1 MGALCWRQ
9 NIVENK
15 EGADAC
21 DNFAV
26 HLDPRFSVLSSKLLF
41 SNFPCFLRTLYFF
54 DDISHSLAPHF
65 SALSSFSF
73 IFSFSLTVCLFW
85 GSPLLSSPHSF
96 FSALS
101 ITRDISQFRHYF
113 APSLLGFFQSFF
125 SASLTFACYFVDPA
139 SLHSPILPFHLGP
152 KAGAGSH
159 KNSAAITESG
169 EGFLWISRNFTPF
182 FVKLITKPR

>member
-1 MGALCWRQ
+1 MEALCWRQ
-9 NIVENK
+9 NIVGNK
-15 EGADAC
+15 ESADAC
-21 DNFAV
+21 GNFAA

-41 SNFPCFLRTLYFF
+41 SSFPCFLRTLYFF

-125 SASLTFACYFVDPA
+125 SASLILRVISSTLLLCTLQF
-139 SLHSPILPFHLGP
+139 SLSLGP
-152 KAGAGSH
+152 KGWGWLTQ
-159 KNSAAITESG
+159 K
-169 EGFLWISRNFTPF
+169 FCRYY
-182 FVKLITKPR
+182 